1 MHICFISNEYPKE
14 GFPHGGVGTFL
25 KTIAPKLVEA
35 GHKVSVVGINYTS
48 SNETSV
54 ENGVTIYRLKK
65 IIKKD

>member
-35 GHKVSVVGINYTS
+35 GHKVSVVGINYTNLNES
-48 SNETSV
+48 SI
-54 ENGVTIYRLKK
+54 ENGVTIFRLKK
-65 IIKKD
+65 TIKKG